1 MKRRLEYLEKTL
13 LYPDRETWPMA
24 GRQDVLWKLTIDA
37 QMLSASIRAGFA
49 HRMKQLYNTILVCRT
64 VSIYLF
70 QRRVRGGEKERSVT

>member
-1 MKRRLEYLEKTL
+1 MFNSIMKRRLEYLEKTL
-13 LYPDRETWPMA
+13 LYPGRETWPM
-24 GRQDVLWKLTIDA
+24 VLWKLTIDA

-70 QRRVRGGEKERSVT
+70 QRRVRGREKERSVT